1 MIPTAYKDGK
11 LYSIRPTDG
20 SGDFTFSR
28 GSNLAATRVASSGYI
43 EKGRENLLLQS
54 NAFDTTWATSS
65 ASVTGGQ
72 TGYDGTSDAWLL
84 SKSGASA
91 FIRQFVSVSGLY
103 TFSVYAKAGSLNFCR
118 VYMAS
123 SVVSVAAYVDL
134 TDGSVGTLLNS
145 PIDVATQSVGGGWY
159 RISITHND
167 SSMSNFRIYPAQ
179 ADNNTSGTSGNIYIQ
194 DSQLEKGLVAT
205 SVIETGATTA
215 KAGILEDMP
224 RLDYSGSATCPSLLL
239 EPQRSNL
246 VDDYSGYTWNA
257 FNGAAISFSGT
268 QQSPEGLNNA
278 VTWTFGGSSGEVVQR
293 SSISISNSTTYTISG
308 YFKLTSGTLTSGS
321 NQLKGLDGLSG
332 GSVSLNTL
340 TDDWQRL
347 SFSVTSSSTSGRVQ
361 LRCDD
366 SATIQVYGLQLE
378 SGGFI
383 TSVIPTFGS
392 AVTRSSDKP
401 DTTFTSS
408 IDSSVGFTIL
418 GEFKTNGGGGTSS
431 AFFEFRQA
439 SGGYIGFGSNGA
451 TWRGRL
457 NDGSANELHTSSAS
471 ILSTAKL
478 AIACDGDGFSM
489 YANGTQFANGTTDF
503 SALTSIASLSKRDTE
518 EFGSLINS
526 QIVIFSSRLSETE
539 LVSLTTL

>member
-1 MIPTAYKDGK
+1 M
-11 LYSIRPTDG
+11 
-20 SGDFTFSR
+20 
-28 GSNLAATRVASSGYI
+28 
-43 EKGRENLLLQS
+43 
-54 NAFDTTWATSS
+54 
-65 ASVTGGQ
+65 
-72 TGYDGTSDAWLL
+72 
-84 SKSGASA
+84 
-91 FIRQFVSVSGLY
+91 
-103 TFSVYAKAGSLNFCR
+103 
-118 VYMAS
+118 
-123 SVVSVAAYVDL
+123 
-134 TDGSVGTLLNS
+134 
-145 PIDVATQSVGGGWY
+145 
-159 RISITHND
+159 
-167 SSMSNFRIYPAQ
+167 
-179 ADNNTSGTSGNIYIQ
+179 
-194 DSQLEKGLVAT
+194 
-205 SVIETGATTA
+205 
-215 KAGILEDMP
+215 
-224 RLDYSGSATCPSLLL
+224 
-239 EPQRSNL
+239 
-246 VDDYSGYTWNA
+246 
-257 FNGAAISFSGT
+257 
-268 QQSPEGLNNA
+268 
-278 VTWTFGGSSGEVVQR
+278 
-293 SSISISNSTTYTISG
+293 
-308 YFKLTSGTLTSGS
+308 TSGTLTSGS

-478 AIACDGDGFSM
+478 AIAGDGDGFSM

>member
-1 MIPTAYKDGK
+1 M
-11 LYSIRPTDG
+11 
-20 SGDFTFSR
+20 
-28 GSNLAATRVASSGYI
+28 
-43 EKGRENLLLQS
+43 
-54 NAFDTTWATSS
+54 
-65 ASVTGGQ
+65 
-72 TGYDGTSDAWLL
+72 
-84 SKSGASA
+84 
-91 FIRQFVSVSGLY
+91 
-103 TFSVYAKAGSLNFCR
+103 
-118 VYMAS
+118 
-123 SVVSVAAYVDL
+123 
-134 TDGSVGTLLNS
+134 
-145 PIDVATQSVGGGWY
+145 
-159 RISITHND
+159 
-167 SSMSNFRIYPAQ
+167 
-179 ADNNTSGTSGNIYIQ
+179 
-194 DSQLEKGLVAT
+194 
-205 SVIETGATTA
+205 
-215 KAGILEDMP
+215 
-224 RLDYSGSATCPSLLL
+224 
-239 EPQRSNL
+239 
-246 VDDYSGYTWNA
+246 
-257 FNGAAISFSGT
+257 
-268 QQSPEGLNNA
+268 
-278 VTWTFGGSSGEVVQR
+278 
-293 SSISISNSTTYTISG
+293 
-308 YFKLTSGTLTSGS
+308 TSGTLTSGS

-489 YANGTQFANGTTDF
+489 YANGTQFANGTTDY